1 MYINLEKKVI
11 SSFRC
16 RMHSYILACELRYT
30 CTCTF
35 KSSIDCQE
43 IPMLFKTF
51 TCRSKVS
58 ARKSL
63 S

>member
-1 MYINLEKKVI
+1 MLFSYLHVYLHVYKFGEKKVI

-43 IPMLFKTF
+43 IPMLFKNIH
-51 TCRSKVS
+51 
-58 ARKSL
+58 L
-63 S
+63 